1 MGAKPQ
7 GAKLPMDKFREII
20 RLHELGRN
28 QTEIARSCNIAR
40 STVQDYLRRAA
51 AKGLSYEQLQQ
62 LSDSEAQALLGKG
75 KRKSQT
81 PGESID
87 FEPVH
92 RELATKGVTL
102 ALLWQ
107 EGLDRG
113 EWSCSYGGF
122 CRRYNQWKG
131 RHRLSMR
138 QIHKA
143 GEKAFVDY
151 CGLTV
156 PVIDPITGEVTEAQI
171 FVSCLGASNY
181 IFAEATPQPSL
192 TPLDWFPSAGFGLLW
207 RGSRCFYSG

>member
-1 MGAKPQ
+1 
-7 GAKLPMDKFREII
+7 MDKFREII
-20 RLHELGRN
+20 RLYELGRN

-156 PVIDPITGEVTEAQI
+156 PVIDPITGEVTEA
-171 FVSCLGASNY
+171 
-181 IFAEATPQPSL
+181 
-192 TPLDWFPSAGFGLLW
+192 
-207 RGSRCFYSG
+207 